1 MQGLSSRAHAF
12 SVEALVGKKPC
23 KIRKV
28 SGGLDVSLAAEAR
41 IAPFTGEEQLYPHK
55 TNKTQKNQSPFI
67 SLFFS
72 RDQNS
77 FNRFLIKEQP
87 GRMT

>member
-28 SGGLDVSLAAEAR
+28 AGGLDVSLAAEAR
-41 IAPFTGEEQLYPHK
+41 MATDTFTGEGQLYPHK
-55 TNKTQKNQSPFI
+55 TN
-67 SLFFS
+67 
-72 RDQNS
+72 
-77 FNRFLIKEQP
+77 
-87 GRMT
+87 

>member
-28 SGGLDVSLAAEAR
+28 SGGLDVSLAAVACMDTDT
-41 IAPFTGEEQLYPHK
+41 FTGEGQLYPHK
-55 TNKTQKNQSPFI
+55 TKQTQTKASSASLLFPI
-67 SLFFS
+67 SFQF
-72 RDQNS
+72 
-77 FNRFLIKEQP
+77 K
-87 GRMT
+87 